1 MTGGKP
7 IVDAYIAV
15 LRPSALLESLP
26 ESSEPRLRI
35 RVVLG
40 EACQDADAWH
50 LCRLLRA
57 CRERPRN
64 RRASRAY
71 PYAAHARANASTCSL
86 GKEPDVTSSRVC
98 LPSSSLTNESSQ
110 YVCGA
115 FVKAIL
121 TVSCSRKS
129 VTDN

>member
-1 MTGGKP
+1 MRCGRTFRLAKTHPAHARWSGSETLSRSRSLVGYTIDTHGSEFSEATG
-7 IVDAYIAV
+7 AF
-15 LRPSALLESLP
+15 
-26 ESSEPRLRI
+26 
-35 RVVLG
+35 
-40 EACQDADAWH
+40 
-50 LCRLLRA
+50 
-57 CRERPRN
+57 
-64 RRASRAY
+64 SRAY

-110 YVCGA
+110 YACGA